1 MVNATFET
9 IEGEAVLIELQLDAN
24 PIPALDQFGWQF
36 NGIELV
42 SFGDV
47 AVNLT
52 YLDLGK
58 VNRNEAGNYSVV
70 ANNIAGTGSA
80 NFQVI
85 VYCKSLIKNN
95 KLLSAF
101 LTPGAPVHILI

>member
-42 SFGDV
+42 SSGDV

-52 YLDLGK
+52 YLDLGE
-58 VNRNEAGNYSVV
+58 VNRNEAGNYFVNASNV
-70 ANNIAGTGSA
+70 AGTGSA
-80 NFQVI
+80 TFQI
-85 VYCKSLIKNN
+85 VVFCESFITV
-95 KLLSAF
+95 S
-101 LTPGAPVHILI
+101 VM